1 MLMYSIID
9 SKREERG
16 GGGVIPLALD
26 MGSFFFDQAIDYSN
40 SHNKIYLIVKFSS
53 SSSSSFFFFF
63 FLNLFD

>member
-9 SKREERG
+9 SKREKRG
-16 GGGVIPLALD
+16 GGGGVVIPLALD

-53 SSSSSFFFFF
+53 SSSSSSFVIF
-63 FLNLFD
+63 NLFD